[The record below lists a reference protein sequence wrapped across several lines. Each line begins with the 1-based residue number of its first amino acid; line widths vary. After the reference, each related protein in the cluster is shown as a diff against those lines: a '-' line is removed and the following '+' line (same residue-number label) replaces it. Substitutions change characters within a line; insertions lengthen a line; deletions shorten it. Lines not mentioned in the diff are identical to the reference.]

1 MCLTPAAIT
10 PPSLIAF
17 KWGDSL
23 FGRLNFYRLLP
34 KKSLKPVSDFHNF
47 QPFLVT
53 QINLCLSIFQKNLNS

>member
-17 KWGDSL
+17 KWGDNL

-34 KKSLKPVSDFHNF
+34 KKSPELASGFYYFWRLSVNPN
-47 QPFLVT
+47 PFLY
-53 QINLCLSIFQKNLNS
+53 ISISKE